1 MFIWNNHWKQ
11 EFSNISMLRSPND
24 DDFPYFYFIKCY
36 MHKHPIIV
44 FDKEKNKHDIIKKTC
59 NLIN

>member
-1 MFIWNNHWKQ
+1 MLIWNNHWKQ

-44 FDKEKNKHDIIKKTC
+44 FDKEKISMI
-59 NLIN
+59 